1 MMTAIL
7 FLVIFGIEMRF
18 LAASGYREL
27 LLGNVIR
34 VLLIN
39 DLLFPLTGVVL
50 GMCLAVAT
58 KRRWSG
64 YIWLLAIMLLGCGLL
79 HRISMGLFMTVGWNL
94 DSVYHMFQ
102 FGQPNQTWA
111 ADFQVTKY
119 EMDFSFEK
127 ELDAQVSMQVSGN
140 ERGNYTFTL
149 YRGYEI
155 TQVTDAGGNALE
167 YDRNQDFLTVY
178 APEEVEEIKMKYHG
192 FSQIFYSSS
201 DGVMLPGYFA
211 YYPQPGKR
219 SVFRDFLQERVQ
231 YYGFNTQEDT
241 LQTAEFDITCEMNGV
256 IYSNLPGEGHRFSGT
271 TCAPTLMGGAAAK
284 EKRTDG
290 TYIYPALLDLSQV
303 SLEPL
308 KVEMRS
314 ICEKL
319 GMDPSYYEQID
330 TLIVVPATVYM
341 DDCWGQFS
349 VVNHCL
355 FIGSDQI
362 NEFDPKWTANDIIRL
377 GMHIFGDKASLQF
390 LLFDFVSNAKYVESL
405 EPMSEEEFFA
415 VSYDPADPDS
425 EAYGQFYFGGQME
438 QMYQGR
444 FDFSPDPCVWYG

>member
-127 ELDAQVSMQVSGN
+127 ELDAQVSMQG
-140 ERGNYTFTL
+140 
-149 YRGYEI
+149 
-155 TQVTDAGGNALE
+155 
-167 YDRNQDFLTVY
+167 
-178 APEEVEEIKMKYHG
+178 
-192 FSQIFYSSS
+192 
-201 DGVMLPGYFA
+201 
-211 YYPQPGKR
+211 
-219 SVFRDFLQERVQ
+219 
-231 YYGFNTQEDT
+231 
-241 LQTAEFDITCEMNGV
+241 
-256 IYSNLPGEGHRFSGT
+256 
-271 TCAPTLMGGAAAK
+271 
-284 EKRTDG
+284 
-290 TYIYPALLDLSQV
+290 
-303 SLEPL
+303 
-308 KVEMRS
+308 EMRWNTTG
-314 ICEKL
+314 IRIFL
-319 GMDPSYYEQID
+319 R
-330 TLIVVPATVYM
+330 YM
-341 DDCWGQFS
+341 RRK
-349 VVNHCL
+349 
-355 FIGSDQI
+355 
-362 NEFDPKWTANDIIRL
+362 KWRRL
-377 GMHIFGDKASLQF
+377 
-390 LLFDFVSNAKYVESL
+390 
-405 EPMSEEEFFA
+405 
-415 VSYDPADPDS
+415 
-425 EAYGQFYFGGQME
+425 
-438 QMYQGR
+438 R
-444 FDFSPDPCVWYG
+444 

>member
-1 MMTAIL
+1 
-7 FLVIFGIEMRF
+7 
-18 LAASGYREL
+18 
-27 LLGNVIR
+27 
-34 VLLIN
+34 
-39 DLLFPLTGVVL
+39 
-50 GMCLAVAT
+50 
-58 KRRWSG
+58 
-64 YIWLLAIMLLGCGLL
+64 
-79 HRISMGLFMTVGWNL
+79 
-94 DSVYHMFQ
+94 
-102 FGQPNQTWA
+102 
-111 ADFQVTKY
+111 
-119 EMDFSFEK
+119 
-127 ELDAQVSMQVSGN
+127 
-140 ERGNYTFTL
+140 
-149 YRGYEI
+149 
-155 TQVTDAGGNALE
+155 
-167 YDRNQDFLTVY
+167 
-178 APEEVEEIKMKYHG
+178 MKYHG
-192 FSQIFYSSS
+192 FSQTFYSSS

-241 LQTAEFDITCEMNGV
+241 LQTAEFDITCEMNGA

-319 GMDPSYYEQID
+319 GMDPSDYEQID

-341 DDCWGQFS
+341 DDYWGQFS
-349 VVNHCL
+349 VVDHCL

-438 QMYQGR
+438 QMYVTLVKNFGEEQVVKETIPYLTGDSSQTSAEFMQQLYR
-444 FDFSPDPCVWYG
+444 RLEGKPHETNAR